1 MTYIRARKPKEL
13 KSEEL
18 KWSCD
23 LECFDFKSTTN
34 VKPIAGI
41 VGQERAMKALKI
53 GVDLKGPGYNIF
65 ITGLSGTGK
74 FSSVKKLLENI
85 RPDCSDLKDY
95 AYVNNF
101 EDEDRP
107 TLLVFPKGKAR
118 SFKRDLA
125 ATIKFLQE
133 NIPNILEAEPFA
145 TKKNLVLSTS
155 RQIQEKLTTEF
166 EQKLQKNSFTI
177 GQVKMGEVVAPE
189 VFSVIGN
196 KPVHIQ
202 QVEEFVTKKK
212 ISRRKANTLLKKY
225 GEFKEEFQVIMKQI
239 MLIGKETQTKIT
251 DMEKAT
257 IKDIVYLDINELK
270 KKYKDDKVR
279 KYLEEVAHEIPEN
292 VEVFKG
298 SKPAQEQTEQG
309 YIIDYM
315 KEYDVN
321 IVLDNFNTED
331 CPVIVETSPTYSNIF
346 GTIEKFSDGVGGWH
360 ADFTRIKAGSLLRAN
375 GGYLVLNIMDAFGE
389 TGVWKNL
396 KRTLLYNKLEIQ
408 DLANLYQFSPS
419 ILQPESITINTKV
432 ILIGSNYIYAMLSG
446 YEDDFNKIFK
456 IKAEFDYEM
465 KRTDGALVEYA
476 QILKKLIDKEKL
488 LEFDTSAI
496 GKIAE
501 FGARYAGEQGK
512 LTTRFAY
519 IADLAREAN
528 FWANDVG
535 SKMVN
540 SFQVKQAY
548 SSMRERHSLGES
560 KVSEMIEE
568 GIMLIDTDGSRV
580 GQINGLAV
588 YGGGTYSFG
597 KPTRITASVGLGN
610 GSIINVERE
619 SGLSGNTHNK
629 GVLIIGGYFRQMFGR
644 RFPLSFSASLVFE
657 QGYGMIDGDSASI
670 TEISV
675 LLSAISEIPIKQNFA
690 ITGSVNQRGDIQ
702 PIGGVNDKIEGF
714 FEICKT
720 RGLNGKHSVIIPIQ
734 NKKDLMLNDEIV
746 AAVND
751 KKFHIYT
758 VSKVE
763 EAVELLTGVKAGR
776 ALKNGHYEA
785 NTVFGTVDKVLREM
799 RLHAKP
805 PQSKTQVK
813 TVKRKTT
820 VRKKKQ

>member
-1 MTYIRARKPKEL
+1 MTLIKARKPKEL
-13 KSEEL
+13 KPEEL

-23 LECFDFKSTTN
+23 LQCFDFKSTTN
-34 VKPIAGI
+34 VKPIEGI

-74 FSSVKKLLENI
+74 FSSVKKLLENM
-85 RPDCSDLKDY
+85 RPDCPDLKDY

-101 EDEDRP
+101 NDEDRP
-107 TLLVFPKGKAR
+107 TLLVFPKGQAKM
-118 SFKRDLA
+118 FKKDLA
-125 ATIKFLQE
+125 ETIKFLQE
-133 NIPNILEAEPFA
+133 NIPGILNAEPFA
-145 TKKNLVLSTS
+145 AKKNSILNETRSK
-155 RQIQEKLTTEF
+155 QERLTKEF
-166 EQKLQKNSFTI
+166 EKKLQKNHFTI

-189 VFSVIGN
+189 VFSVIDN
-196 KPVHIQ
+196 KPVHVNQ
-202 QVEEFVTKKK
+202 LEELVTAKK
-212 ISRRKANTLLKKY
+212 ITRKRANTLIKKY
-225 GEFKEEFQVIMKQI
+225 SEFKEEFQGILKQI
-239 MLIGKETQTKIT
+239 MLIGKETQNKIS
-251 DMEKAT
+251 DLEKAT

-270 KKYKDDKVR
+270 KKYPDEKVR
-279 KYLEEVAHEIPEN
+279 KFLDQIALEIPEN
-292 VEVFKG
+292 IEVFKG
-298 SKPAQEQTEQG
+298 TKPAQEQTEQG
-309 YIIDYM
+309 YVIDYL

-321 IVLDNFNTED
+321 IVLDNSNVTD
-331 CPVIVETSPTYSNIF
+331 CPVIIETSPTYSNIF
-346 GTIEKFSDGVGGWH
+346 GTIEKYSDGMGGWH

-375 GGYLVLNIMDAFGE
+375 GGYLVLNAMDSLGE
-389 TGVWKNL
+389 TGVWKTL

-419 ILQPESITINTKV
+419 ILQPEPIEINTKI
-432 ILIGSNYIYAMLSG
+432 ILIGSNYIYSMLSG

-465 KRTDGALVEYA
+465 KRSNNALIEYA

-488 LEFDTSAI
+488 LEFDISAI

-501 FGARYAGEQGK
+501 YGARYAGEQGK

-535 SKMVN
+535 AELVN
-540 SFQVKQAY
+540 GFHVGQAY
-548 SSMRERHSLGES
+548 KSMRERHSLGES
-560 KVSEMIEE
+560 KVSEMIEN
-568 GIMLIDTDGSRV
+568 GTMLIDTDGTRV

-588 YGGGTYSFG
+588 YGGGMYSFG

-619 SGLSGNTHNK
+619 AGLSGNTHNK

-644 RFPLSFSASLVFE
+644 RYPLSFSASLVFE

-670 TEISV
+670 TEITA
-675 LLSAISEIPIKQNFA
+675 LLSCISEIPIKQNFA
-690 ITGSVNQRGDIQ
+690 VTGSINQRGDIQ

-714 FEICKT
+714 FNVCKS
-720 RGLNGKHSVIIPIQ
+720 RGLTGKHGVIIPVQ

-746 AAVND
+746 EAVKN
-751 KKFHIYT
+751 KKFHIYA

-776 ALKNGHYEA
+776 LLKNGHFEA

-799 RLHAKP
+799 RLRAKP
-805 PQSKTQVK
+805 LKAKPVERISSKK
-813 TVKRKTT
+813 TNV
-820 VRKKKQ
+820 KKKK